1 MHDLIDYLMAFQPTL
16 KSAQY
21 SINGNWED
29 AVEISLDNP
38 KATPIVDGINDS
50 VAVELFYTLR
60 DDRKVFLGVRFS
72 RELALASTPSQ
83 FLDVVLGS
91 IKDLRVARFD
101 TAVSLL
107 GNMLNDDPRTYTD
120 QQVDHVE
127 LGVEG
132 FWKTEGA
139 LILRAADEDKLDGTT
154 LDKLLQN
161 HPHLIRNN
169 KNYTALEF
177 AVFRPEAWVG
187 IQVSERVDDIF
198 VTNTDALVS
207 LSNMI

>member
-1 MHDLIDYLMAFQPTL
+1 MHDLVDYLMAFQPTL

-38 KATPIVDGINDS
+38 KATPIVNGINDS

-72 RELALASTPSQ
+72 RELAPASTPSQ

-107 GNMLNDDPRTYTD
+107 GNTLNDDPAAYTD
-120 QQVDHVE
+120 QQVHHVE
-127 LGVEG
+127 LGIEG
-132 FWKTEGA
+132 FWKSEGA
-139 LILRAADEDKLDGTT
+139 LVLRAADEDKLDGTT
-154 LDKLLQN
+154 LNKLLQN

-177 AVFRPEAWVG
+177 AVLRPEAWIG
-187 IQVSERVDDIF
+187 IQVSERVDDAF
-198 VTNTDALVS
+198 VTNTDALVR